1 MKFEN
6 ITSSLVTNLIG
17 DGKLQNKATDR
28 SELSPKQYSLISV
41 LFTLSYAYINLIQEN
56 VIMQVFVIIV
66 ISLFPGF
73 VIMKIRIIDFRNTV
87 LNLFFAILL
96 SIITL
101 MLGFFLLG
109 EFLSILG
116 IQENFSSLVVGLATN
131 TLIFAS
137 SFYCAWHAKV
147 NARHQDFRISKRQIQ
162 FTLATIALSLVAIH
176 AVTRLNLSQGS
187 TESILLTYSLMAFLL
202 LLIMKR
208 SFYLNSDFVCWSL
221 WIVTFMILIGF
232 SLRGESGFYGYDI
245 NAEFQVAGRV
255 LTEHSWIASQITE
268 SYSAML
274 SITTLPAVLAIISKL
289 SLVTIFKFYYIAVAA
304 LIPTVLFEFVR
315 SYTRNRVALV
325 CIYSLI
331 FGSISFF
338 GNFSALSRQIIGT
351 VFFLGIWIVVFQ
363 ESWSISRRKRFIAFL
378 FLGLSFS
385 HYTSSYMLAG
395 IALLAAFLYFFFVIF
410 DLFSTVASG
419 SFQQAMNIHRNRIFT
434 LPFVFLLI
442 VITFSWSGVITQS
455 SSNLTGTFSKLQ
467 SATTGLVII
476 PTNDENPINRYL
488 KGTATRN
495 PTVEDYKQGL
505 IQNMQKNNPEF
516 ELRSDSFE
524 YNLAEAKIPPIK
536 PVLGN
541 GYGVLLTLLSNIA
554 KLWYQAIVVVVA
566 LILIFIFILHR
577 RRSISDSVSSSDQGY
592 SEKLLRVI
600 PSFSSRSQLYDI
612 SALTFSSLL
621 VAALLRSSGALAQF
635 YNPDRAALQIALIW
649 ALPFGLFLQYI
660 IDKRF
665 FGKFVFISTVFL
677 ACVSVH
683 NQIGLSGLYD
693 SSYVSRISSV
703 NDDAN
708 PFLISAEEDYSAS
721 WVSERMKPGDT
732 LQMDG
737 LARVNFLK
745 FENAARIF
753 GNIAPFALD
762 RRSFIFANR
771 PNIVSGVYYDNFIFN
786 RYQFPSDYIAK
797 YYLPVFVS
805 NTTAL
810 YR

>member
-41 LFTLSYAYINLIQEN
+41 LFTLSYAYINLVQEN
-56 VIMQVFVIIV
+56 VILQVFVILVVSI
-66 ISLFPGF
+66 FPGF
-73 VIMKIRIIDFRNTV
+73 VIMKIRVIDFRNTV

-96 SIITL
+96 SIFAL
-101 MLGFFLLG
+101 MFGFFLLG
-109 EFLSILG
+109 ESLSILG

-131 TLIFAS
+131 ALIFAA
-137 SFYCAWHAKV
+137 SFYCAWHANINV
-147 NARHQDFRISKRQIQ
+147 RHQDFRISKRLIQ
-162 FTLATIALSLVAIH
+162 YALATIALSLIAIH
-176 AVTRLNLSQGS
+176 AVLRLNLSQGS
-187 TESILLTYSLMAFLL
+187 TESILLTYSLLIFLV

-245 NAEFQVAGRV
+245 NAEFKVASRV
-255 LTEHSWIASQITE
+255 LTEHSWIASQITD

-304 LIPTVLFEFVR
+304 VIPSVLFEFVR

-325 CIYSLI
+325 SIYSLI

-363 ESWSISRRKRFIAFL
+363 ESWSISRRKRFIAVL

-395 IALLAAFLYFFFVIF
+395 IALLAAFLYFSFVIF

-419 SFQQAMNIHRNRIFT
+419 SFQQAINIHRNRIFT

-442 VITFSWSGVITQS
+442 VITFSWNGVLTQG
-455 SSNLTGTFSKLQ
+455 SSNLTGTFSILKT
-467 SATTGLVII
+467 ATTGLVII
-476 PTNDENPINRYL
+476 PTNDESPINRYL
-488 KGTATRN
+488 QGTATRN
-495 PTVEDYKQGL
+495 PSAGEYKKGI
-505 IQNMQKNNPEF
+505 IQSMSKNNPEF
-516 ELRSDSFE
+516 ELRSDSFD
-524 YNLAEAKIPPIK
+524 YNVSGAEIPPIK

-541 GYGVLLTLLSNIA
+541 GFGVLLALLSNIA

-566 LILIFIFILHR
+566 LLLILIFILHR
-577 RRSISDSVSSSDQGY
+577 RKPSSDSISTEKQGY
-592 SEKLLRVI
+592 SEKFLTVI
-600 PSFSSRSQLYDI
+600 PSFTSRSQLYDI
-612 SALTFSSLL
+612 SALTFSGLL
-621 VAALLRSSGALAQF
+621 VAVLLRSSGALAQF

-649 ALPFGLFLQYI
+649 ALPYALFLQYTI
-660 IDKRF
+660 NKKF
-665 FGKFVFISTVFL
+665 LGKFVFISTVFL
-677 ACVSVH
+677 ACVTIH
-683 NQIGLSGLYD
+683 NQIGLSGLYN
-693 SSYVSRISSV
+693 SSYVSRISAV

-708 PFLISAEEDYSAS
+708 PFLISVEEDYSAS
-721 WVSERMKPGDT
+721 WVSAKMKPGDT

-737 LARVNFLK
+737 LAVVNFLK
-745 FENAARIF
+745 FENDARIF

-771 PNIVSGVYYDNFIFN
+771 PNVVSDVYYDNFIFN
-786 RYQFPSDYIAK
+786 RYLFPSDYISK